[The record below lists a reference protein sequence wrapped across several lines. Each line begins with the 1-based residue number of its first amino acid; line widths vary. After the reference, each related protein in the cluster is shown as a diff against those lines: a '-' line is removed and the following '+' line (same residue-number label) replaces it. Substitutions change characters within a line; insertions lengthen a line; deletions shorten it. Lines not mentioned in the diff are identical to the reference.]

1 LELLKVPTVK
11 EALVAHRR
19 AKLTPLGRLLL
30 VERIEVLGWPVRV
43 AAESMGVSA
52 QTAYKWLGRWR
63 SEGPAGLEDRSS
75 RPHRCPRLADPQRV
89 AQVLGLRAE
98 RRWGPHRIG
107 YALGMARSS
116 VYAILARAG
125 RSRLADIDRPT
136 RQVVRYQRQRPGELV
151 HIDVKRLARI
161 PDGGGH
167 RLLGRQAGRPN
178 QLRGGRHLDFLHA
191 AVDDRTRLAYVE
203 VHRDERAGTCAAFAT
218 RAAAFFAR
226 HGVQIQEVMTDRAL
240 AYCQSHAF
248 PAALRQIGARH
259 LVIAPY
265 RPQLNGKVERFN
277 RTLLEEWAYQR
288 LYRSNQERL
297 ASLAGW
303 VDTYNRRRH
312 HTALGGL
319 TPMDTLNNVHGNY
332 S

>member
-1 LELLKVPTVK
+1 M
-11 EALVAHRR
+11 AHRR
-19 AKLTPLGRLLL
+19 AKLTPLGRQLL
-30 VERIEVLGWPVRV
+30 VERIEELGWSVQV

-52 QTAYKWLGRWR
+52 QTAYKWRRRFLE
-63 SEGPAGLEDRSS
+63 EGAAGLCDRSS
-75 RPHRCPRLADPQRV
+75 RPHRSPRLADRERV
-89 AQVLGLRAE
+89 AQVLRLRGE

-107 YALGMARSS
+107 YALGIARSS

-136 RQVVRYQRQRPGELV
+136 RQVVRYQRERPGELV

-161 PDGGGH
+161 PEGGGH
-167 RLLGRQAGRPN
+167 RMLGRQAGRAN
-178 QLRGGRHLDFLHA
+178 QLRAGRSTDYLHA
-191 AVDDRTRLAYVE
+191 AVDDCTRLAYVE
-203 VHRDERAGTCAAFAT
+203 VHPDERADTCAGFVDRSA
-218 RAAAFFAR
+218 RFFAR
-226 HGVQIQEVMTDRAL
+226 HGVHIEEVMTDRAF
-240 AYCQSHAF
+240 AYCRSEAF
-248 PAALRQIGARH
+248 AAALRRIGARH

-288 LYRSNQERL
+288 MYRSNRERL

-312 HTALGGL
+312 HTALSGL
-319 TPMDTLNNVHGNY
+319 PPMDALNNVHGNY
-332 S
+332 T

>member
-1 LELLKVPTVK
+1 M
-11 EALVAHRR
+11 AHRK
-19 AKLTPLGRLLL
+19 AKLTPLGRRLL
-30 VERIEVLGWPVRV
+30 VERVQVLGWPVAA

-52 QTAYKWLGRWR
+52 QTAYKWLRR
-63 SEGPAGLEDRSS
+63 FRDEGPAGLMDRTS
-75 RPHRCPRLADPQRV
+75 RPHRSPRQASAEQVARVLA
-89 AQVLGLRAE
+89 LRTE

-107 YALGMARSS
+107 YQLGIARSS

-125 RSRLADIDRPT
+125 ASRLWDIDRPT
-136 RQVVRYQRQRPGELV
+136 RQVVRYQRERPGELV

-167 RLLGRQAGRPN
+167 RLLGRQAGRAN
-178 QLRGGRHLDFLHA
+178 QLRAGRHLDFLHA
-191 AVDDRTRLAYVE
+191 CVDDRTRLAYVE
-203 VHRDERAGTCAAFAT
+203 AHPDERAATCAGFLA
-218 RAAAFFAR
+218 RAAMFFAR

-240 AYCQSHAF
+240 AYCRSHAF
-248 PAALRQIGARH
+248 AAALRRIDARH

-288 LYRSNQERL
+288 LFRSNSERL

-312 HTALGGL
+312 HTALDGS
-319 TPMDTLNNVHGNY
+319 TPMDTLLNNVPGNY

>member
-1 LELLKVPTVK
+1 M
-11 EALVAHRR
+11 AHRR
-19 AKLTPLGRLLL
+19 AKLTPLGRRLL
-30 VERIEVLGWPVRV
+30 VERIEELGWPVRA
-43 AAESMGVSA
+43 AAESMGMSA
-52 QTAYKWLGRWR
+52 ATAYKWLRRFR

-75 RPHRCPRLADPQRV
+75 RPHRSPRLASPARV
-89 AQVLGLRAE
+89 AQVLRLRAE

-116 VYAILARAG
+116 VYAILVRAG
-125 RSRLADIDRPT
+125 RRRLADIDRPT
-136 RQVVRYQRQRPGELV
+136 RQVVRYQRERPGELV

-167 RLLGRQAGRPN
+167 RLLGRQAGRHN
-178 QLRGGRHLDFLHA
+178 QRREGHHLDFLHA

-203 VHRDERAGTCAAFAT
+203 VHPDERADTCAGFLQRSAL
-218 RAAAFFAR
+218 FFAR

-240 AYCQSHAF
+240 AYCRSHAF
-248 PAALRQIGARH
+248 PAALDALGARH

-288 LYRSNQERL
+288 LYRSNRERL

-319 TPMDTLNNVHGNY
+319 TPMGTLNNVHGNY
-332 S
+332 I

>member
-19 AKLTPLGRLLL
+19 AKLTPLGRRLL
-30 VERIEVLGWPVRV
+30 VERVEVLGWPVRV
-43 AAESMGVSA
+43 AAESMGVSPA
-52 QTAYKWLGRWR
+52 TAYKWLGRFR
-63 SEGPAGLEDRSS
+63 TEGPAGLWDRSS
-75 RPHRCPRLADPQRV
+75 RPHHSPRLAGSERV

-116 VYAILARAG
+116 VYAILVRAG

-136 RQVVRYQRQRPGELV
+136 RQLVRYQRERPGELL

-178 QLRGGRHLDFLHA
+178 QLRAGRSTDYLHA

-203 VHRDERAGTCAAFAT
+203 VHPDERADTCAAFAT

-240 AYCQSHAF
+240 AYCRSHAF

-259 LVIAPY
+259 LVIRPY

-288 LYRSNQERL
+288 LYRSNRERL

-303 VDTYNRRRH
+303 VDTHNRRRH
-312 HTALGGL
+312 HTALSGL
-319 TPMDTLNNVHGNY
+319 TPMEALNNAHGNY
-332 S
+332 T

>member
-1 LELLKVPTVK
+1 VQ
-11 EALVAHRR
+11 
-19 AKLTPLGRLLL
+19 
-30 VERIEVLGWPVRV
+30 RIEELGWPVPA

-52 QTAYKWLGRWR
+52 QTAYKWRR
-63 SEGPAGLEDRSS
+63 RFREEGHAGLCDRSS
-75 RPHRCPRLADPQRV
+75 RPHRSPRRADRRRV
-89 AQVLGLRAE
+89 AEVLRLRGE

-116 VYAILARAG
+116 VYAILVRAD

-136 RQVVRYQRQRPGELV
+136 RQVVRYQRERPGELV

-167 RLLGRQAGRPN
+167 RMLGRQAGRVN
-178 QLRGGRHLDFLHA
+178 QTRGGQGTDYLHA
-191 AVDDRTRLAYVE
+191 AVDDRTRLAYIE
-203 VHRDERAGTCAAFAT
+203 VHPDERADTCAGFLT
-218 RAAAFFAR
+218 RSAGFFAR
-226 HGVQIQEVMTDRAL
+226 HSVRIEEVMTDRAF
-240 AYCQSHAF
+240 AYCRSAVF
-248 PAALRQIGARH
+248 GAALTQIGARH
-259 LVIAPY
+259 LVIPPY

-288 LYRSNQERL
+288 LYRSNGERL

-319 TPMDTLNNVHGNY
+319 TPMDALKNVRGNY
-332 S
+332 N